1 MGMYCVRSSLD
12 PVPVLQRCG
21 GRGGGAGQGAQPRLQ
36 PRHAELLATRH
47 RGHPLQAA
55 SLAAA
60 AAAVV
65 VVVVVE
71 LVREVQDGRGPGG
84 DGGRVEL
91 VQIAVQGTH

>member
-1 MGMYCVRSSLD
+1 MYCVRSSLD
-12 PVPVLQRCG
+12 PVPVLQRGG

-36 PRHAELLATRH
+36 PRRAELLAARH
-47 RGHPLQAA
+47 RGHPLQAP
-55 SLAAA
+55 SLAA

-84 DGGRVEL
+84 DGGRVQL
-91 VQIAVQGTH
+91 VQVAVQGTH

>member
-1 MGMYCVRSSLD
+1 MGIYCVRSSLD

-21 GRGGGAGQGAQPRLQ
+21 GRGGGAGQGAQPSLQ

-47 RGHPLQAA
+47 RGHPLQTP
-55 SLAAA
+55 SLAVAAA
-60 AAAVV
+60 A

-91 VQIAVQGTH
+91 VQVTVQGTH

>member
-1 MGMYCVRSSLD
+1 MYCVRSSLD

-21 GRGGGAGQGAQPRLQ
+21 GRGGGAGQGAQPSLQ
-36 PRHAELLATRH
+36 PRRAELLATRH
-47 RGHPLQAA
+47 RGHPLQTP
-55 SLAAA
+55 SLAAAA

-65 VVVVVE
+65 VE
-71 LVREVQDGRGPGG
+71 LVGEVQDGRGPGG